1 MPRLLIKHLLV
12 TNDFPP
18 KVGGI
23 QNYLWE
29 LWRRLPPTDFVVLTS
44 PYKGASEFDRAQPY
58 RVVRTPE
65 PVLLPS
71 PLMVRRVNAL
81 ARAEEAKLVVL
92 DPAVPLGLVGPYLDV
107 PYAVALHG
115 AEVSVPGRLP
125 VSRQALA
132 HVLGR
137 ATLLIAGGAYP
148 ANEARRAQANLP
160 RSVDVPPGVD
170 SSRFAPLGVPG
181 RVAAREV
188 FKLTP
193 EAPVVLSVSR
203 LVPRKGMDVLIEAA
217 ARLRSSG
224 EFPRLEVVIAGK
236 GRDRERLERLISKTS
251 APVRLLGR
259 VSDAELPDLYG
270 AADIFVLCCRGRW
283 RGLEQEGFGIVLLEA
298 AAAGLPCI
306 AGDSGGAS
314 DAVADQLTGLVVA
327 NPEDSAE
334 LAGALARLLRNPGE
348 AARMGTE
355 GRLRAMRSFSY
366 DLLAERL
373 RDGLDAAVAS

>member
-1 MPRLLIKHLLV
+1 MIKHLLV

-29 LWRRLPPTDFVVLTS
+29 LWRRLPPADFTVLTS

-81 ARAEEAKLVVL
+81 ARAEGAKLAVL

-115 AEVSVPGRLP
+115 AEVTVPGRLP

-148 ANEARRAQANLP
+148 SDEARRAQKNLP
-160 RSVDVPPGVD
+160 PSIDVPPGVD
-170 SSRFAPLGVPG
+170 SSRFAPLDVPG
-181 RVAAREV
+181 RVAARER
-188 FKLTP
+188 FKLKP

-217 ARLRSSG
+217 GRLRSSG
-224 EFPRLEVVIAGK
+224 EFPGLEVVIAGE
-236 GRDRERLERLISKTS
+236 GRDRGRLERLISKRS

-259 VSDAELPDLYG
+259 VSDAELPNLYG
-270 AADIFVLCCRGRW
+270 AADIFALCCRGRW
-283 RGLEQEGFGIVLLEA
+283 GGLEQEGFGIVLLEA
-298 AAAGLPCI
+298 AAAGLACV

-314 DAVADQLTGLVVA
+314 DAVADQHTGLVVA
-327 NPEDSAE
+327 KPDDSAE
-334 LAGALARLLRNPGE
+334 LAGVLARLLRNPGE
-348 AARMGTE
+348 AARMGTQ

-373 RDGLDAAVAS
+373 RDGLDAAVASS